1 MIIKIDRKTLIK
13 NKGQLDLPLAEDKL
27 DLDSESQ
34 HNLNIILGNI
44 ISDKY
49 INLKAAEDENTDR

>member
-13 NKGQLDLPLAEDKL
+13 NKGQLDLPLAGDKL

-49 INLKAAEDENTDR
+49 INLKAQEDENADR